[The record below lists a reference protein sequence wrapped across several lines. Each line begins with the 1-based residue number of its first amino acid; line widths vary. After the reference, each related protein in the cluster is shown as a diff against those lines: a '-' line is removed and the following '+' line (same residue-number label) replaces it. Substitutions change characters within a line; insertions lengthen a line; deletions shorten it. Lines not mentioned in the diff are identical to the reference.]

1 MTVTGYLVILL
12 ALSAVA
18 WALDK
23 VLCAV
28 IILYSYFFTRWVF
41 PLTYHA
47 KSNIGCITFTVGCFS
62 IAIAVVLPLNL
73 SIVASVVVGMGISA
87 FLFALQFILTEQA
100 KAKAVDEETVVDKCK
115 MHNYTQ
121 LKTEI
126 ALKFFVENAKTKE
139 VWAWLCNEKH
149 EYLEYDSV
157 KQMKWRMK
165 KELFK

>member
-23 VLCAV
+23 VFCAAV
-28 IILYSYFFTRWVF
+28 IMCSYLFTRWVF

-47 KSNIGCITFTVGCFS
+47 KSNTGCIAFTIGCFS
-62 IAIAVVLPLNL
+62 VAIAIVLPLNL
-73 SIVASVVVGMGISA
+73 SIVASVMVGVGISV
-87 FLFALQFILTEQA
+87 FLFALQLLLTEQA
-100 KAKAVDEETVVDKCK
+100 KAKAVDDVALVEKCK
-115 MHNYTQ
+115 AHSYTQ

-126 ALKFFVENAKTKE
+126 ALKFFVEKAKTKE